1 MDSEPAAEKDEARP
15 GDGLPVM
22 DTESAAQRCGA
33 RPDDAHPMIDSESD
47 AQRRGV
53 RPDDAQPMVDSESAA
68 EKRRARPDD
77 ASPMTAPESAAAGQ
91 LPGWVSRSQQVAR
104 RRYRM
109 GLLRPLLA
117 AGILALIAVLGW
129 IFWFSLPNPAR
140 WFVGSPSGNASSASQ
155 PGQWSMLGYGPAI
168 NGYAPNVPQQPAGRL
183 RWSQDLGPATRSAP
197 LAAGGLVYVGG
208 HFKIIALDADTG
220 AIRWSVDT
228 PGPVDHALT
237 IANIAGNGKAGTN
250 IANGAGTAIANT
262 PGDSAAGGNLVYV
275 GQTDHRLLAL
285 NGATGAVVW
294 QFKAHLPIAAAALVD
309 GGIAYITSAG
319 NIIYALD
326 ARTGELLWRHQIRG
340 NVKTTPAVRDGR
352 LYAAD
357 DEGNLYFIDAD
368 NGRRR
373 FRFITAGS
381 ASGPPVAAD
390 GAVYFPSGGA
400 LYAIDTGVKGLP
412 GLYWLKRAWFQLW
425 IWQVPLVPPPPA
437 QRGEMW
443 RFAPEE
449 RASLGVI
456 ASPAVAEGIYYLG
469 DGDGIFYARDATT
482 DAEIWRYNAGAGIV
496 SSPIILRDKVYFG
509 ARNGILYALNRANGA
524 PIWTLNLGAPI
535 ELPPAYA
542 NGRLYIRTA
551 DGRLHAVE

>member
-1 MDSEPAAEKDEARP
+1 MP
-15 GDGLPVM
+15 PVR
-22 DTESAAQRCGA
+22 D
-33 RPDDAHPMIDSESD
+33 
-47 AQRRGV
+47 
-53 RPDDAQPMVDSESAA
+53 
-68 EKRRARPDD
+68 
-77 ASPMTAPESAAAGQ
+77 PESGGAAAGEGQ
-91 LPGWVSRSQQVAR
+91 LPGWVARSQRVAR

-117 AGILALIAVLGW
+117 AGILALVGILGW

-140 WFVGSPSGNASSASQ
+140 WFVGSPSGNASSAS
-155 PGQWSMLGYGPAI
+155 PSGQWSMLGYGTAI
-168 NGYAPNVPQQPAGRL
+168 NGYAPDVSRLPAGIL
-183 RWSQDLGPATRSAP
+183 RWSQDLGPSTRSAP
-197 LAAGGLVYVGG
+197 LAAAGLVYAGG
-208 HFKIIALDADTG
+208 HFKVMALDADTG

-237 IANIAGNGKAGTN
+237 IANIAGAD
-250 IANGAGTAIANT
+250 AAIANPASTGAT
-262 PGDSAAGGNLVYV
+262 PANIAGDGTAGHSNAAGNLVYL
-275 GQTDHRLLAL
+275 GQTDHRMLAL

-326 ARTGELLWRHQIRG
+326 ARTGEQLWRHKIRG
-340 NVKTTPAVRDGR
+340 NVKTTPALRDGR

-400 LYAIDTGVKGLP
+400 LYAVDTGVRGIP
-412 GLYWLKRAWFQLW
+412 GLYWLKRTWFQLW
-425 IWQVPLVPPPPA
+425 IWQVPLVPTPPA

-443 RFAPEE
+443 RFSPEE
-449 RASLGVI
+449 RASLGII
-456 ASPAVAEGIYYLG
+456 ASPALAEGIYYLG
-469 DGDGIFYARDATT
+469 DGDGVFYARDAAT
-482 DAEIWRYNAGAGIV
+482 DAEIWRFEAGGGIV
-496 SSPIILRDKVYFG
+496 SSPVILGDKVYFG
-509 ARNGILYALNRANGA
+509 ARNGTLYALNRADGS
-524 PIWTLNLGAPI
+524 PLWTLDLGAPI
-535 ELPPAYA
+535 ELPPSYA

>member
-1 MDSEPAAEKDEARP
+1 M
-15 GDGLPVM
+15 M
-22 DTESAAQRCGA
+22 DTESAAQRHGA
-33 RPDDAHPMIDSESD
+33 KPDDTHPMMDTES
-47 AQRRGV
+47 AAERHGAK
-53 RPDDAQPMVDSESAA
+53 PDDVPPVTASESAA
-68 EKRRARPDD
+68 AGE
-77 ASPMTAPESAAAGQ
+77 GQ
-91 LPGWVSRSQQVAR
+91 LPGWVARSQQSAR

-117 AGILALIAVLGW
+117 AGILALIAILGW

-155 PGQWSMLGYGPAI
+155 AGEWSMLGYGPSI
-168 NGYAPNVPQQPAGRL
+168 NGYAADVPQLPAGRL
-183 RWSQDLGPATRSAP
+183 LWSQDLGQATRSAP

-220 AIRWSVDT
+220 TIRWSIDT

-237 IANIAGNGKAGTN
+237 IANIAGSDT
-250 IANGAGTAIANT
+250 ANGAGTATANT
-262 PGDSAAGGNLVYV
+262 PGAGTTGGNLVYV
-275 GQTDHRLLAL
+275 GQTDHRMLAL

-319 NIIYALD
+319 SIIYALD

-456 ASPAVAEGIYYLG
+456 ASPAIAEGIYYLG
-469 DGDGIFYARDATT
+469 DGDGIFYARHAAT
-482 DAEIWRYNAGAGIV
+482 DAEIWRYDAGAGIV
-496 SSPIILRDKVYFG
+496 SSPIILGDTVYFG
-509 ARNGILYALNRANGA
+509 TRDGALYALRRPDGA

-542 NGRLYIRTA
+542 NGRLYLRTT

>member
-1 MDSEPAAEKDEARP
+1 MRD
-15 GDGLPVM
+15 
-22 DTESAAQRCGA
+22 
-33 RPDDAHPMIDSESD
+33 
-47 AQRRGV
+47 
-53 RPDDAQPMVDSESAA
+53 
-68 EKRRARPDD
+68 
-77 ASPMTAPESAAAGQ
+77 PESSTAAGEGEGQ
-91 LPGWVSRSQQVAR
+91 LPGWVARSQRVAR

-117 AGILALIAVLGW
+117 AGILALIGILGW

-140 WFVGSPSGNASSASQ
+140 WFVGSPSGNASSASP
-155 PGQWSMLGYGPAI
+155 PGQWSMLGYGTAI
-168 NGYAPNVPQQPAGRL
+168 NGYAADVSRLPAGRL
-183 RWSQDLGPATRSAP
+183 LWSQDLGPATRSAP
-197 LAAGGLVYVGG
+197 LAAGGLVYAGG
-208 HFKIIALDADTG
+208 HFKVTALDADTG
-220 AIRWSVDT
+220 AVRWSLDT

-237 IANIAGNGKAGTN
+237 IANLADD
-250 IANGAGTAIANT
+250 GTAGRSN
-262 PGDSAAGGNLVYV
+262 AGANLVYL
-275 GQTDHRLLAL
+275 GQTDHRMLAL

-326 ARTGELLWRHQIRG
+326 ARTGELLWRHKIRG
-340 NVKTTPAVRDGR
+340 NVKTTPALRDGR

-368 NGRRR
+368 NGRRQ

-400 LYAIDTGVKGLP
+400 LYAVDTGVRGLP
-412 GLYWLKRAWFQLW
+412 GLYWMKRTWFQLW
-425 IWQVPLVPPPPA
+425 IWQVPLVPTPPA

-449 RASLGVI
+449 RASLGII

-469 DGDGIFYARDATT
+469 DGDGVFYARDAAT
-482 DAEIWRYNAGAGIV
+482 DAEIWRFKTGAGGGIV
-496 SSPIILRDKVYFG
+496 SSPVILGDTVYFG
-509 ARNGILYALNRANGA
+509 ARNGILYALRRADGA
-524 PIWTLNLGAPI
+524 PVWTLDLGAPV